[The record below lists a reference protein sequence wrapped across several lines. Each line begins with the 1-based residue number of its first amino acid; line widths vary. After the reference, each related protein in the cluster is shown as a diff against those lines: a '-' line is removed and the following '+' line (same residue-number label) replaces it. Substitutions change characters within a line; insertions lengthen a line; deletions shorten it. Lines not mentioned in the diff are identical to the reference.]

1 MKDKLSAFWKS
12 FVEKWK
18 AIAKGTKIFIIT
30 ALCVVIVAAIVL
42 TAILNQKSYTAIYTG
57 LDNVEAGQVVTAI
70 NDLGITDFDNDLNG
84 TTATVFCAD
93 ETSGAAVFARET
105 KANPALVEKIVPKCA
120 YVENK
125 YLDKAGVKALS
136 AIPSKEV
143 LIAKMLGCFQSP
155 LSKFVGVLDQIAK
168 AKESN

>member
-42 TAILNQKSYTAIYTG
+42 TIILNQKSYTAIYTG

-70 NDLGITDFDNDLNG
+70 NDLGITDVVMGTDGSIREPAEYPGLSQIHLQFRYLEQRNRDVVHRYRKEGASG
-84 TTATVFCAD
+84 TTAPDSSD
-93 ETSGAAVFARET
+93 E
-105 KANPALVEKIVPKCA
+105 CD
-120 YVENK
+120 K
-125 YLDKAGVKALS
+125 YHQGH
-136 AIPSKEV
+136 
-143 LIAKMLGCFQSP
+143 
-155 LSKFVGVLDQIAK
+155 
-168 AKESN
+168 